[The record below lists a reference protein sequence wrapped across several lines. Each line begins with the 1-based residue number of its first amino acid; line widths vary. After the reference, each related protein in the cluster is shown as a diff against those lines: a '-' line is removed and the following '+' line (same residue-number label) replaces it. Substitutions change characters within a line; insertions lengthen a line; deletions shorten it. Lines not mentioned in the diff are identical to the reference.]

1 MSYLDVYLGTL
12 GPDDT
17 NSIVT
22 KRITSTAIAKNILFG
37 GYAKILNAYKVV
49 YSAVMDPKNLYEFPA
64 TIVSRSIM
72 DVETLLAFE

>member
-12 GPDDT
+12 GPDDA

-22 KRITSTAIAKNILFG
+22 KRITSTAIAKKILFG
-37 GYAKILNAYKVV
+37 GYAKFLNAYKVV